1 MSDLSLSVSTTPS
14 TGFYNI
20 IVSGKSFNLSTTALY
35 SDSPNYFTD
44 VFSSPLEESRTKT
57 MFIDRDPE
65 VFKDIVSG
73 YYVTPRDENHYAD
86 LIADATYYNL
96 MKLKAQLRANYIV
109 NVGGKVF
116 RVDKEILEK
125 RDAPNFFTSF
135 GFGYGWEPSGIPP
148 TPLPLTIPPPILD
161 RDPELFSDILRYLQ
175 GYEIGIKDEV
185 HRQNLLKDARFYHL
199 KGLTEK
205 LLASSMTVNGFAKE
219 DSTKNEILFRLK
231 DIRPASVLLPEN
243 NNNSNNNNDDMLSDE
258 SSVVATGSTS
268 HIMYKNKEGTVYVL
282 LVEIHNVHLI
292 CRYDAPSSPMTATTT
307 PITNPATPTNQPR
320 TSLLRPI
327 LELSLSDKDM
337 QKLKNIAKSIKA
349 SEEIVTI
356 IQSPETCAFEIDGAR
371 CTLEALSNTEKLSH
385 LMKTDDTNQGNRY
398 LTLYVTRSILR
409 LFINNGRVEMEML
422 KCEAFSSE
430 RGFNC
435 KREFLPDEK
444 RIAL

>member
-1 MSDLSLSVSTTPS
+1 MSDLSLKTTPS

-44 VFSSPLEESRTKT
+44 VFSSPLEESRTKV
-57 MFIDRDPE
+57 MFVDRDPE
-65 VFKDIVSG
+65 VFKDIVKHLQG

-161 RDPELFSDILRYLQ
+161 RDPKLFSDILRYLQ

-185 HRQNLLKDARFYHL
+185 HRQNLLKDSRFYHL

-205 LLASSMTVNGFAKE
+205 LLASSMTVNGFSKE
-219 DSTKNEILFRLK
+219 ESARNEILFRLK

-243 NNNSNNNNDDMLSDE
+243 NNNYNNNNNNDDILSE
-258 SSVVATGSTS
+258 EISTGSTS

-282 LVEIHNVHLI
+282 LVEIHNIHLI
-292 CRYDAPSSPMTATTT
+292 CRYGAPSSPMTATTT
-307 PITNPATPTNQPR
+307 PTTNPATPTNASKIQP
-320 TSLLRPI
+320 LLRPV
-327 LELSLSDKDM
+327 LELVLSDKDI

-349 SEEIVTI
+349 SEEIVTTI
-356 IQSPETCAFEIDGAR
+356 HSPDTCAFEIDGNK
-371 CTLEALSNTEKLSH
+371 CTLEALSNTDKLSH
-385 LMKTDDTNQGNRY
+385 LMKNDDGNRY
-398 LTLYVTRSILR
+398 LKLYVTRSILR
-409 LFINNGRVEMEML
+409 LITNNGKVEMEML

>member
-1 MSDLSLSVSTTPS
+1 MSDLSLKTTPS

-44 VFSSPLEESRTKT
+44 VFSSPLEESRTKV
-57 MFIDRDPE
+57 MFVDRDPE
-65 VFKDIVSG
+65 VFKDIVSGRTKSKYCGFEDYPDEG

-161 RDPELFSDILRYLQ
+161 RDPKLFSDILRYLQ

-185 HRQNLLKDARFYHL
+185 HRQNLLKDSRFYHL

-205 LLASSMTVNGFAKE
+205 LLASSMTVNGFSKE
-219 DSTKNEILFRLK
+219 ESARNEILFRLK

-243 NNNSNNNNDDMLSDE
+243 NNNYNNNNNNDDILSE
-258 SSVVATGSTS
+258 EISTGSTS
-268 HIMYKNKEGTVYVL
+268 HIIYG
-282 LVEIHNVHLI
+282 
-292 CRYDAPSSPMTATTT
+292 APSSPMTATTT
-307 PITNPATPTNQPR
+307 PTTNPATPTNASKIQP
-320 TSLLRPI
+320 LLRPV
-327 LELSLSDKDM
+327 LELVLSDKDI

-349 SEEIVTI
+349 SEEIVTTI
-356 IQSPETCAFEIDGAR
+356 HSPDTCAFEIDGNK
-371 CTLEALSNTEKLSH
+371 CTLEALSNTDKLSH
-385 LMKTDDTNQGNRY
+385 LMKNDDGNRY
-398 LTLYVTRSILR
+398 LKLYVTRSILR
-409 LFINNGRVEMEML
+409 LITNNGKVEMEML

>member
-1 MSDLSLSVSTTPS
+1 MSDLSLKTTPS

-44 VFSSPLEESRTKT
+44 VFSSPLEESRTKV
-57 MFIDRDPE
+57 MFVDRDPE

-73 YYVTPRDENHYAD
+73 RTKSKYCGFEDYPDE
-86 LIADATYYNL
+86 ADATYYNL

-125 RDAPNFFTSF
+125 R
-135 GFGYGWEPSGIPP
+135 FGYGWEPSGIPP

-185 HRQNLLKDARFYHL
+185 HRQNLLKDSRFYHL

-205 LLASSMTVNGFAKE
+205 LLASSMTVNGFSKE
-219 DSTKNEILFRLK
+219 ESARNEILFRLK
-231 DIRPASVLLPEN
+231 DIRPAKIS
-243 NNNSNNNNDDMLSDE
+243 
-258 SSVVATGSTS
+258 TGSTS

-282 LVEIHNVHLI
+282 LVEIHNIHLI
-292 CRYDAPSSPMTATTT
+292 CRYGAPSSPMTATTT
-307 PITNPATPTNQPR
+307 PTTNPATPTNASKIQP
-320 TSLLRPI
+320 LLRPV
-327 LELSLSDKDM
+327 LELVLSDKDI

-349 SEEIVTI
+349 SEEIVTTI
-356 IQSPETCAFEIDGAR
+356 HSPDTCAFEIDGNK
-371 CTLEALSNTEKLSH
+371 CTLEALSNTDKLSH
-385 LMKTDDTNQGNRY
+385 LMKNDDGNRY
-398 LTLYVTRSILR
+398 LKLYVTRSILR
-409 LFINNGRVEMEML
+409 LITNNGKVEMEML